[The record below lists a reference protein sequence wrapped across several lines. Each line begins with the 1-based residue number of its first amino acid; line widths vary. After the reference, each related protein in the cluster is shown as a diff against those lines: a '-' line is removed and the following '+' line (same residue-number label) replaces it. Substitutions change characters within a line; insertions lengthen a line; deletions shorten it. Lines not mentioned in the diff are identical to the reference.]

1 MFANPVDLANPVSYH
16 QVQMPIF
23 ETRAQGKLLL
33 TGEYFVLDGG
43 TALAIPVRFGQ
54 RLHVE
59 KGEAPGVLS
68 WVSKNLDDSVWF
80 QAEFQLKSFQILQ
93 ASDETTAR
101 TLAEILRACQVQNPD
116 FFLDHQSFSVLTQ
129 NDFPREW
136 GLGTSSTLIAALA
149 RWVNIDPYKILFDTL
164 GGSGYDIACAYADGP
179 ILYSLEAHEPLVEPV
194 EFAPDFLDNL
204 YFVFLGNKQNSR
216 EGIARYRDRASKNPA
231 IIEKVSQLT
240 QQFLC
245 AKTLTEFD
253 AVLVEHEMLVSETI
267 GLPRAKD
274 LYFTDFWGEIKSLGA
289 WGGDFVLVSSGRS
302 GEETKAYF
310 LEKGFEV
317 FLGYEEILESS

>member
-1 MFANPVDLANPVSYH
+1 MISKRRLVCNPFRTKSN
-16 QVQMPIF
+16 MPIF

-33 TGEYFVLDGG
+33 TGEYFVLDGA

-54 RLHVE
+54 RLRVE
-59 KGEAPGVLS
+59 KGEVPGVVT
-68 WVSKNLDDSVWF
+68 WVSKNLDGSIWF
-80 QAEFQLKSFQILQ
+80 EAEFQLKSFKILQ

-101 TLAEILRACQVQNPD
+101 TLAEILRACQVQKPD
-116 FFLDHQSFSVLTQ
+116 FFLDNQSFRVSTQ

-149 RWVNIDPYKILFDTL
+149 RWTGADPYKILFDTL

-179 ILYSLEAHEPLVEPV
+179 ILYSLEAPEPLVEPV
-194 EFAPDFLDNL
+194 EFAPDFLDHL

-240 QQFLC
+240 QQFLW
-245 AKTLTEFD
+245 AKTIAEFD

-274 LYFTDFWGEIKSLGA
+274 LYFSDFWGEVKSLGA

-302 GEETKAYF
+302 GVETKAYF
-310 LEKGFEV
+310 LEKGFGE

>member
-1 MFANPVDLANPVSYH
+1 MISKRRLVCNPFRTKSN
-16 QVQMPIF
+16 MPIF

-33 TGEYFVLDGG
+33 TGEYFVLDGA

-54 RLHVE
+54 RLRVE
-59 KGEAPGVLS
+59 KGEVPGVVT
-68 WVSKNLDDSVWF
+68 WVSKNLDGSIWF
-80 QAEFQLKSFQILQ
+80 EAEFQLKSFKILQ
-93 ASDETTAR
+93 ASDETTVR
-101 TLAEILRACQVQNPD
+101 TLAEILRACQVQKPD
-116 FFLDHQSFSVLTQ
+116 FFLDNQSFRVSTQ

-149 RWVNIDPYKILFDTL
+149 RWTGADPYKILSDTL
-164 GGSGYDIACAYADGP
+164 GGSGYDIACAYAAGP
-179 ILYSLEAHEPLVEPV
+179 ILYRLEAPEPLVEPV
-194 EFAPDFLDNL
+194 EFAPDFLDHL

-317 FLGYEEILESS
+317 FLGYEEILEFS